1 MEMDLT
7 LWLSRR
13 RAFAASLL
21 AIPELAPRTTRPHA
35 QTGQSL
41 IDRVVYEAISPVM
54 EKHRVPGIA
63 VAVTVRGERS
73 LFNYGVASKESGQRV
88 TEDTLF
94 EIGSLSKTFTAT
106 LACLAQARGDLVLSD
121 MASKYLSA
129 LAGTSFDK
137 ISLLNLATYTAGGL
151 PLQFPDNVIDW
162 DQMIAYFKRW
172 RPIYAPG
179 TRRLY
184 SNPSMG
190 LVGYLAA
197 RSMRAPFDDLM
208 ERQLFPALGLTRTYL
223 KVPRDRM
230 GTYAFGYAKDDKP
243 IRVSPGIFDSEA
255 YGVKTTAIDMIRF
268 VEANINGA
276 IPEVTLRRAIAAT
289 HTGYFKVGDMTQG
302 LGWEMYAWP
311 TTLDRLLA
319 GNSSK
324 MILESQAVSRLAPPL
339 PPQKSTLIN
348 KTGSTNGFAAYA
360 AFNPKKRLGIVI
372 LANRNFSITDRV
384 TAAYKILTSLS
395 DVEK

>member
-1 MEMDLT
+1 MEMELA

-13 RAFAASLL
+13 RALAASLL
-21 AIPELAPRTTRPHA
+21 GIPELALRATRSDARTD
-35 QTGQSL
+35 QGV
-41 IDRVVYEAISPVM
+41 IDRVVSEAIWPVM
-54 EKHRVPGIA
+54 EKNRVPGFA
-63 VAVTVRGERS
+63 VAVTVRGERF
-73 LFNYGVASKESGQRV
+73 LYNYGVASKESGQRV

-106 LACLAQARGDLVLSD
+106 LGCLAQARGDLVLSD

-129 LAGTSFDK
+129 LAGTSFDQ
-137 ISLLNLATYTAGGL
+137 ISLLELATYTAGGL
-151 PLQFPDNVIDW
+151 PLQVPDKVTDW

-190 LVGYLAA
+190 LFGYLAA
-197 RSMRAPFDDLM
+197 RSMRASFDGLM
-208 ERQLFPALGLTRTYL
+208 ELQLFPALGLTRTYL
-223 KVPRDRM
+223 NVPRDRM
-230 GTYAFGYAKDDKP
+230 GTYAFGYAKDDTP
-243 IRVSPGIFDSEA
+243 IRVNPGVFDSEA

-276 IPEVTLRRAIAAT
+276 IQDVTLHQAVAAT
-289 HTGYFKVGDMTQG
+289 HTCHFRVGDMTQG

-311 TTLDRLLA
+311 TPLDRLLA

-324 MILESQAVSRLAPPL
+324 MILESQAVRPLAPTV
-339 PPQKSTLIN
+339 PPQQSTLVN
-348 KTGSTNGFAAYA
+348 KTGSTNGFGAYA
-360 AFNPKKRLGIVI
+360 AFIPKERLGLVI
-372 LANRNFSITDRV
+372 LANRNFPITDRV
-384 TAAYKILTSLS
+384 AAAYKILTSLS